1 MMKSKR
7 PKDRT
12 KIFQAWITDDEDKIL
27 KELAQERGVTKT
39 TLVRGWIQQGE
50 PNANLPLPPSPRQRD
65 SQLLKHLSLV
75 RKELNAIG
83 KNLNQVA
90 KALNVAQ
97 IQPEKTPPQEQVAR
111 NIAQIQE
118 ELSQAIE
125 KLKSL

>member
-1 MMKSKR
+1 MKSKR

-12 KIFQAWITDDEDKIL
+12 KIFQAWITDDEEKIL

-50 PNANLPLPPSPRQRD
+50 PNANPPLPPSRRQRD
-65 SQLLKHLSLV
+65 PQLLKHLSLV

-97 IQPEKTPPQEQVAR
+97 IQPEKTPPQEKIAR
-111 NIAQIQE
+111 DLNQIREQ
-118 ELSQAIE
+118 LTQAIE